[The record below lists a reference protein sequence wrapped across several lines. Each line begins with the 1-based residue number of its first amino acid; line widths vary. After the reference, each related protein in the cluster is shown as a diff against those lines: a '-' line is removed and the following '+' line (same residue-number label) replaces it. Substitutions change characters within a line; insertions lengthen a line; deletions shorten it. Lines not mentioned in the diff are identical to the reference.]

1 MLECSFRGARSVLWK
16 LLPNM
21 HEAPG
26 SLASSAPN
34 QTKSTSYTL
43 SMKFECSLEMEV
55 VITILVDKCFLLKY
69 YGE

>member
-1 MLECSFRGARSVLWK
+1 
-16 LLPNM
+16 M